1 MSYPVE
7 GPLKKVMQKG
17 LSIAKWRNLGSPAA
31 KHKACLFVVCY
42 AEWAGVSEVL
52 HVLSAR
58 ERSDRTALQVS
69 RYVANMFKQPVAFRG
84 VENLG
89 LPTRT

>member
-1 MSYPVE
+1 M
-7 GPLKKVMQKG
+7 
-17 LSIAKWRNLGSPAA
+17 
-31 KHKACLFVVCY
+31 VCY
-42 AEWAGVSEVL
+42 AERAGVSEVL